1 MKPNVIATILD
12 LDIRLQRQIYAGWP
26 ESWADLRWPV
36 GSLRTLLLIEAGYA
50 RNPSDV
56 SDILKVNRTTVTGI
70 LDRLES
76 DNLITR
82 RIDAQDRRCFIL
94 ELTDAGRDLVRKMD
108 AMRRDQLQRALETI
122 DDRSVEALHQGLRAL
137 TDALGAL
144 QTQSS
149 QSSPEDT
156 VKEKETLPE

>member
-1 MKPNVIATILD
+1 MVTKLKSLMAEILD

-26 ESWADLRWPV
+26 ESWTELRWPV
-36 GSLRTLLLIEAGYA
+36 GSVRTLLLIEAGYA

-76 DNLITR
+76 EKLITR

-94 ELTDAGRDLVRKMD
+94 ELTDTGRDMVRQID
-108 AMRRDQLQRALETI
+108 AMRRDQLQRALETM
-122 DDRSVEALHQGLRAL
+122 DSKSVEALHQGLSAL
-137 TDALGAL
+137 T
-144 QTQSS
+144 T
-149 QSSPEDT
+149 
-156 VKEKETLPE
+156 